1 MNNLNLNI
9 EVLENLETPVTDW
22 WDVALGF
29 AVGVGVGALIVAT

>member
-29 AVGVGVGALIVAT
+29 AVGVGVGVIIAT